1 MGMGCGNRKG
11 KIAGCG
17 NLVCIPPLICSQAM
31 SVKEV
36 KPVKFCPLSLSYIVR
51 LFRFYYFRRFCHVE
65 RGIKSLRLQ
74 VACIDLHWFLFCW
87 RIWPFLLLPGQTCWT
102 WTILWTAR
110 LLSKSDH
117 GMTTPALMEVDNH
130 DNVVDIINC
139 GLCIT
144 KKGPVGM
151 RFFRKKYLELL
162 FQGKWRPWKS

>member
-1 MGMGCGNRKG
+1 MGMGCGNHKG

-36 KPVKFCPLSLSYIVR
+36 KPVKFCPLSLSYIV
-51 LFRFYYFRRFCHVE
+51 LLSRFYYFRRFCHSE

-110 LLSKSDH
+110 LLSKSDY
-117 GMTTPALMEVDNH
+117 GMTTPELMEVHND
-130 DNVVDIINC
+130 DDVVDIINC
-139 GLCIT
+139 VALYYENQWECISS
-144 KKGPVGM
+144 G
-151 RFFRKKYLELL
+151 RKIL
-162 FQGKWRPWKS
+162 